1 MTQATRTGPIK
12 QSSAAKAKRRSEKVA
27 ADAGALGHVL
37 QPTEVPQHKWRTD
50 LVPPILSFVVYGV
63 PAPQGSK
70 EFKGFRNGKPVLKE
84 QSDALSPWRKAVR
97 EMARQAILD
106 WSSRTGNTWAALD
119 EPVMV
124 SAVVTVPATAAATK
138 RGDVYATGTPD
149 LDKLE
154 RGIGDA
160 LAPSPL
166 KPGEGEGY
174 GAAAKEKIR
183 SGLMEQRRKQAV
195 LHDDSRIVVW
205 DHCVKVY
212 PKTTPDSLGYSGVA
226 IRIWRMSD
234 VEAAATTPTITRDDT
249 QLMTTG
255 DMRQWVRPAT
265 GETWPEIT
273 QRLLGEPQDTP
284 NTTDP
289 IRITRRTINDHGA
302 RRLLA
307 ALFAHGVDHP
317 VAVTIE

>member
-1 MTQATRTGPIK
+1 MTVVK
-12 QSSAAKAKRRSEKVA
+12 QSKAAKAKLRSEKAVVE
-27 ADAGALGHVL
+27 AGAPGYVL
-37 QPTEVPQHKWRTD
+37 TPSEVPKHRWRTD
-50 LVPPILSFVVYGV
+50 LVDPILSFVVYGV

-70 EFKGFRNGKPVLKE
+70 AFKGFRGGKPVLKE
-84 QSDALSPWRKAVR
+84 QSDALGPWRKAVR

-106 WSSRTGNTWAALD
+106 YTRRTGQPWSALD

-124 SAVVTVPATAAATK
+124 SPVVTVPATAAATK
-138 RGDVYATGTPD
+138 RGDIYAMGTPD

-166 KPGEGEGY
+166 KPGEGDGY
-174 GAAAKEKIR
+174 GAAAKEQDR
-183 SGLMEQRRKQAV
+183 AELMEKRRKQAV

-212 PKTTPDSLGYSGVA
+212 PKTTQDSLGYSGVT

-234 VEAAATTPTITRDDT
+234 LESAATTPIITGTDSPF
-249 QLMTTG
+249 MTAG
-255 DMRQWVRPAT
+255 DMRQWVQPAT

-273 QRLLGEPQDTP
+273 HRLLEEPQNTP
-284 NTTDP
+284 DSTDP
-289 IRITRRTINDHGA
+289 IRITRRTVDDTGA
-302 RRLLA
+302 RRLLV
-307 ALFAHGVDHP
+307 ALLSHGPAHAIP
-317 VAVTIE
+317 VIVE